1 VEDWYRLVQAA
12 NEYISK
18 AEPWKKYKEEATQ
31 QEALDD
37 LSFLLWVIKQLG
49 LVSAPLLID
58 GFAHLQNILGN
69 AEIQAIDTSKNEKS
83 DFKSIFDAKS
93 YPVNL
98 NPEIMYQRKEQ
109 A

>member
-1 VEDWYRLVQAA
+1 
-12 NEYISK
+12 
-18 AEPWKKYKEEATQ
+18 
-31 QEALDD
+31 
-37 LSFLLWVIKQLG
+37 
-49 LVSAPLLID
+49 LIN